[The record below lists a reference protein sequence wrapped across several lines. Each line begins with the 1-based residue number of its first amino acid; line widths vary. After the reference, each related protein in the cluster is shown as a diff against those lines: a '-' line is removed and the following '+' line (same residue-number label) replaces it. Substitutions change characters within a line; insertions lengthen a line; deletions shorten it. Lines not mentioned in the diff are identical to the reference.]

1 MQLPEDIQ
9 VVLVTMEGVTG
20 VDDRPAEWPILPG
33 ATFDKV
39 ILTRL
44 AADMSAAP
52 ARTIGPHLSRCSLVG
67 QQEKIH
73 KSSN

>member
-1 MQLPEDIQ
+1 MKLPESIQ
-9 VVLVTMEGVTG
+9 VVPVTMEGLTG
-20 VDDRPAEWPILPG
+20 VDIRLAEWLILPG

-52 ARTIGPHLSRCSLVG
+52 AGTIGPHLSRCSLVG
-67 QQEKIH
+67 QQEKTH
-73 KSSN
+73 ESSD